1 MWMATSGTLL
11 IVASALAWMAWQQRR
26 ELAEQRELLGELQ
39 TSLKSHQQQ
48 AVETETNTRQSDAF
62 EQRLSSSL
70 SHVTNAFH
78 TASASL
84 ESNNASLQNIQSL
97 VASLEEP
104 IFHVATIGGQVQQ
117 AASGNAGM
125 LDHANHALQELIA
138 TADQLKALNA
148 TLEEI
153 DKKATMINKV
163 SSQANILSFNAA
175 IEASKAGVYGAG
187 FGVVAD
193 DIKRLAATS
202 GQAASEIAKMSG
214 LALNQ
219 VQKFINAIGEQM
231 LVSKEEL
238 DKVSEGFG
246 EITQQAGEVE
256 QRAQDLAAQSAG
268 ATTHLTSMAEESRT
282 AMEGLITL
290 LSDVIGKL
298 SGNEIAN
305 LLPQEVK
312 STLSSYTI
320 IDVRRPDEFDG
331 DLGHIP
337 GAELICLQDRFAD
350 RIKGK
355 EKGNKYLF
363 VCRSGGRS
371 ARAARIAQAQGF
383 SDITNLDGGMLK
395 WREVFG

>member
-1 MWMATSGTLL
+1 MWMALSGLL
-11 IVASALAWMAWQQRR
+11 LLAAGALAWMAWQQRV
-26 ELAEQRELLGELQ
+26 ELTEQRELLDDLQ
-39 TSLKSHQQQ
+39 TTLKGYQQQ
-48 AVETETNTRQSDAF
+48 AVDTESNIRESDAF
-62 EQRLSSSL
+62 EHRLSTSL
-70 SHVTNAFH
+70 LHVTSAFH
-78 TASASL
+78 NASSSL
-84 ESNNASLQNIQSL
+84 ESNNASLENIQSL

-125 LDHANHALQELIA
+125 LDHASKALQDLIN

-148 TLEEI
+148 TLQEI
-153 DKKATMINKV
+153 DKKAAMINKV
-163 SSQANILSFNAA
+163 SLQANILSFNAA

-202 GQAASEIAKMSG
+202 GQAASEIASMSG

-219 VQKFINAIGEQM
+219 VQEFINAIGEQM

-256 QRAQDLAAQSAG
+256 HRAQDLAAQSAG

-305 LLPQEVK
+305 LSPQEVK
-312 STLSSYTI
+312 PSLSRYSI
-320 IDVRRPDEFDG
+320 IDVRRPDEFEG

-337 GAELICLQDRFAD
+337 GAELIGLQDHFAD
-350 RIKGK
+350 RLQGK
-355 EKGNKYLF
+355 DTQKKYLF

-371 ARAARIAQAQGF
+371 SRAARIAQAQGF
-383 SDITNLDGGMLK
+383 SDITNLDGGMIK